1 MAVFDFV
8 SKKGQDILQEVSMPC
23 EDIDN
28 PLSAHSIEPDTFG
41 YRVVF
46 GFFEGQ
52 FIADEI
58 DSFMQDLALSPGTA
72 PVANEYFKS
81 YNAGSR
87 VSTGGISFQKNMYIP
102 GRVLEI
108 IEEYRDVKFIDKL
121 AFQWFHAEWFGSL
134 SALQATRL
142 LVKEA
147 WAVSVNRHCIIW
159 FA

>member
-1 MAVFDFV
+1 MSVFAFV
-8 SKKGQDILQEVSMPC
+8 SRKGQDILQEVSMPC
-23 EDIDN
+23 EDIDR

-52 FIADEI
+52 FTADEI

-87 VSTGGISFQKNMYIP
+87 VSTGGISFHKNMFIP

-121 AFQWFHAEWFGSL
+121 AFQCIHAEWFGSL
-134 SALQATRL
+134 SALQAMRL
-142 LVKEA
+142 PVKEP
-147 WAVSVNRHCIIW
+147 
-159 FA
+159 